1 MNKDNQ
7 EFVNSLLQRLAKLN
21 YIKPGDV
28 PNIDL
33 YMDQVTTFMDEHL
46 SDVKRYEDD
55 KILTKT
61 MINNYTKNDLLPPPV
76 KKKYS
81 KEHIY
86 VLTFI
91 YYLKNILSISDIQK
105 LLNPLTDKFFNKEE
119 LPDLEYIYSE
129 IYNME
134 KAQIA
139 SLSKDVV
146 ERTQVAKEAFL
157 DVENEEDKD
166 FLQLFSLVG
175 LLSFDVYMKKNI
187 IESLIDLSATA
198 KNRNGTAGKRTP
210 AVAGSIFGELA
221 RRKSGTT
228 HKAVTVIV
236 ALHKHGRTG
245 RRILTRI
252 LPLQGQP
259 SQTVVQIIHIGNVI
273 QIGSARAVKHPES
286 TDVVLHDLHRI
297 LHLIDLKNY
306 PNIQNIA
313 YLMLG

>member
-187 IESLIDLSATA
+187 IESLIDDYTNKANVLSS
-198 KNRNGTAGKRTP
+198 GK
-210 AVAGSIFGELA
+210 
-221 RRKSGTT
+221 
-228 HKAVTVIV
+228 
-236 ALHKHGRTG
+236 
-245 RRILTRI
+245 
-252 LPLQGQP
+252 
-259 SQTVVQIIHIGNVI
+259 GNVKEDKKE
-273 QIGSARAVKHPES
+273 VKK
-286 TDVVLHDLHRI
+286 RM
-297 LHLIDLKNY
+297 KN
-306 PNIQNIA
+306 
-313 YLMLG
+313 

>member
-7 EFVNSLLQRLAKLN
+7 EFVNSLLQRLTKLN

-187 IESLIDLSATA
+187 IESLIDDYTNKADVLSSG
-198 KNRNGTAGKRTP
+198 KGNVKEDKKEVKKRT
-210 AVAGSIFGELA
+210 
-221 RRKSGTT
+221 
-228 HKAVTVIV
+228 
-236 ALHKHGRTG
+236 
-245 RRILTRI
+245 
-252 LPLQGQP
+252 
-259 SQTVVQIIHIGNVI
+259 
-273 QIGSARAVKHPES
+273 
-286 TDVVLHDLHRI
+286 
-297 LHLIDLKNY
+297 KN
-306 PNIQNIA
+306 
-313 YLMLG
+313 

>member
-119 LPDLEYIYSE
+119 LQDLEYIYSE
-129 IYNME
+129 TYNME

-187 IESLIDLSATA
+187 IESLINDYTNKADVLSSG
-198 KNRNGTAGKRTP
+198 KGNVKEDKKEVKKRT
-210 AVAGSIFGELA
+210 
-221 RRKSGTT
+221 
-228 HKAVTVIV
+228 
-236 ALHKHGRTG
+236 
-245 RRILTRI
+245 
-252 LPLQGQP
+252 
-259 SQTVVQIIHIGNVI
+259 
-273 QIGSARAVKHPES
+273 
-286 TDVVLHDLHRI
+286 
-297 LHLIDLKNY
+297 KN
-306 PNIQNIA
+306 
-313 YLMLG
+313 

>member
-46 SDVKRYEDD
+46 SDVNRYEDD

-187 IESLIDLSATA
+187 IESLIDDYTNKADVLSS
-198 KNRNGTAGKRTP
+198 GK
-210 AVAGSIFGELA
+210 
-221 RRKSGTT
+221 
-228 HKAVTVIV
+228 
-236 ALHKHGRTG
+236 
-245 RRILTRI
+245 
-252 LPLQGQP
+252 
-259 SQTVVQIIHIGNVI
+259 
-273 QIGSARAVKHPES
+273 
-286 TDVVLHDLHRI
+286 
-297 LHLIDLKNY
+297 
-306 PNIQNIA
+306 
-313 YLMLG
+313 

>member
-187 IESLIDLSATA
+187 IESLIDDYTNKANVLSS
-198 KNRNGTAGKRTP
+198 GKGN
-210 AVAGSIFGELA
+210 VKEDKKEVKK
-221 RRKSGTT
+221 RRK
-228 HKAVTVIV
+228 
-236 ALHKHGRTG
+236 
-245 RRILTRI
+245 
-252 LPLQGQP
+252 
-259 SQTVVQIIHIGNVI
+259 N
-273 QIGSARAVKHPES
+273 
-286 TDVVLHDLHRI
+286 
-297 LHLIDLKNY
+297 
-306 PNIQNIA
+306 
-313 YLMLG
+313 

>member
-1 MNKDNQ
+1 MTIDTKDML
-7 EFVNSLLQRLAKLN
+7 NSILSSISRID
-21 YIKPGDV
+21 YVRPDDI

-146 ERTQVAKEAFL
+146 E
-157 DVENEEDKD
+157 
-166 FLQLFSLVG
+166 
-175 LLSFDVYMKKNI
+175 
-187 IESLIDLSATA
+187 
-198 KNRNGTAGKRTP
+198 
-210 AVAGSIFGELA
+210 
-221 RRKSGTT
+221 
-228 HKAVTVIV
+228 
-236 ALHKHGRTG
+236 
-245 RRILTRI
+245 
-252 LPLQGQP
+252 
-259 SQTVVQIIHIGNVI
+259 
-273 QIGSARAVKHPES
+273 
-286 TDVVLHDLHRI
+286 
-297 LHLIDLKNY
+297 
-306 PNIQNIA
+306 
-313 YLMLG
+313 

>member
-61 MINNYTKNDLLPPPV
+61 MINNYTKNDLLPPV

-187 IESLIDLSATA
+187 IESLIDDYTNKADVLSSG
-198 KNRNGTAGKRTP
+198 KGNVKEDKKEVKKRT
-210 AVAGSIFGELA
+210 
-221 RRKSGTT
+221 
-228 HKAVTVIV
+228 
-236 ALHKHGRTG
+236 
-245 RRILTRI
+245 
-252 LPLQGQP
+252 
-259 SQTVVQIIHIGNVI
+259 
-273 QIGSARAVKHPES
+273 
-286 TDVVLHDLHRI
+286 
-297 LHLIDLKNY
+297 KN
-306 PNIQNIA
+306 
-313 YLMLG
+313 

>member
-187 IESLIDLSATA
+187 IESLIDDYTNKADVLSFG
-198 KNRNGTAGKRTP
+198 KGNVKEDKKEVKKRT
-210 AVAGSIFGELA
+210 
-221 RRKSGTT
+221 
-228 HKAVTVIV
+228 
-236 ALHKHGRTG
+236 
-245 RRILTRI
+245 
-252 LPLQGQP
+252 
-259 SQTVVQIIHIGNVI
+259 
-273 QIGSARAVKHPES
+273 
-286 TDVVLHDLHRI
+286 
-297 LHLIDLKNY
+297 KN
-306 PNIQNIA
+306 
-313 YLMLG
+313 

>member
-187 IESLIDLSATA
+187 IESLIDDYTNKANVLSS
-198 KNRNGTAGKRTP
+198 GK
-210 AVAGSIFGELA
+210 
-221 RRKSGTT
+221 
-228 HKAVTVIV
+228 
-236 ALHKHGRTG
+236 
-245 RRILTRI
+245 
-252 LPLQGQP
+252 
-259 SQTVVQIIHIGNVI
+259 GNVKEDKKE
-273 QIGSARAVKHPES
+273 VKK
-286 TDVVLHDLHRI
+286 RK
-297 LHLIDLKNY
+297 KN
-306 PNIQNIA
+306 
-313 YLMLG
+313 

>member
-33 YMDQVTTFMDEHL
+33 YMDQVTTFMDENL

-187 IESLIDLSATA
+187 IESLIDDYTNKANVLSSG
-198 KNRNGTAGKRTP
+198 KGNVKEDKKEVKKRT
-210 AVAGSIFGELA
+210 
-221 RRKSGTT
+221 
-228 HKAVTVIV
+228 
-236 ALHKHGRTG
+236 
-245 RRILTRI
+245 
-252 LPLQGQP
+252 
-259 SQTVVQIIHIGNVI
+259 
-273 QIGSARAVKHPES
+273 
-286 TDVVLHDLHRI
+286 
-297 LHLIDLKNY
+297 KN
-306 PNIQNIA
+306 
-313 YLMLG
+313 

>member
-119 LPDLEYIYSE
+119 LPDIEYIYSE

-187 IESLIDLSATA
+187 IESLIDDYTNKADVLSSG
-198 KNRNGTAGKRTP
+198 KGNVKEDKKEVKKRT
-210 AVAGSIFGELA
+210 
-221 RRKSGTT
+221 
-228 HKAVTVIV
+228 
-236 ALHKHGRTG
+236 
-245 RRILTRI
+245 
-252 LPLQGQP
+252 
-259 SQTVVQIIHIGNVI
+259 
-273 QIGSARAVKHPES
+273 
-286 TDVVLHDLHRI
+286 
-297 LHLIDLKNY
+297 KNW
-306 PNIQNIA
+306 
-313 YLMLG
+313 

>member
-91 YYLKNILSISDIQK
+91 YYLKNILSISVIQK

-187 IESLIDLSATA
+187 IESLIDDYTNKANVLSSG
-198 KNRNGTAGKRTP
+198 KGNVKEDKKEVKKRT
-210 AVAGSIFGELA
+210 
-221 RRKSGTT
+221 
-228 HKAVTVIV
+228 
-236 ALHKHGRTG
+236 
-245 RRILTRI
+245 
-252 LPLQGQP
+252 
-259 SQTVVQIIHIGNVI
+259 
-273 QIGSARAVKHPES
+273 
-286 TDVVLHDLHRI
+286 
-297 LHLIDLKNY
+297 KNW
-306 PNIQNIA
+306 
-313 YLMLG
+313 

>member
-187 IESLIDLSATA
+187 IESLIDDYTNKANVLSSG
-198 KNRNGTAGKRTP
+198 KENVKEDKKEVKKRT
-210 AVAGSIFGELA
+210 
-221 RRKSGTT
+221 
-228 HKAVTVIV
+228 
-236 ALHKHGRTG
+236 
-245 RRILTRI
+245 
-252 LPLQGQP
+252 
-259 SQTVVQIIHIGNVI
+259 
-273 QIGSARAVKHPES
+273 
-286 TDVVLHDLHRI
+286 
-297 LHLIDLKNY
+297 KN
-306 PNIQNIA
+306 
-313 YLMLG
+313 

>member
-119 LPDLEYIYSE
+119 LPDLEYIYIE

-187 IESLIDLSATA
+187 IESLIDDYTNKADVLSSG
-198 KNRNGTAGKRTP
+198 KGNVKEDKKEVKKRT
-210 AVAGSIFGELA
+210 
-221 RRKSGTT
+221 
-228 HKAVTVIV
+228 
-236 ALHKHGRTG
+236 
-245 RRILTRI
+245 
-252 LPLQGQP
+252 
-259 SQTVVQIIHIGNVI
+259 
-273 QIGSARAVKHPES
+273 
-286 TDVVLHDLHRI
+286 
-297 LHLIDLKNY
+297 KN
-306 PNIQNIA
+306 
-313 YLMLG
+313 

>member
-105 LLNPLTDKFFNKEE
+105 LLNPLTDKFFNKKEE

-187 IESLIDLSATA
+187 IESLIDDYTNKANVLSSG
-198 KNRNGTAGKRTP
+198 KGNVKEDKKEVKKRT
-210 AVAGSIFGELA
+210 
-221 RRKSGTT
+221 
-228 HKAVTVIV
+228 
-236 ALHKHGRTG
+236 
-245 RRILTRI
+245 
-252 LPLQGQP
+252 
-259 SQTVVQIIHIGNVI
+259 
-273 QIGSARAVKHPES
+273 
-286 TDVVLHDLHRI
+286 
-297 LHLIDLKNY
+297 KN
-306 PNIQNIA
+306 
-313 YLMLG
+313 

>member
-61 MINNYTKNDLLPPPV
+61 MINNYAKNNLLPPPV

-187 IESLIDLSATA
+187 IESLIDDYTNKADVLSSG
-198 KNRNGTAGKRTP
+198 KGNVKEDKKEVKKRT
-210 AVAGSIFGELA
+210 
-221 RRKSGTT
+221 
-228 HKAVTVIV
+228 
-236 ALHKHGRTG
+236 
-245 RRILTRI
+245 
-252 LPLQGQP
+252 
-259 SQTVVQIIHIGNVI
+259 
-273 QIGSARAVKHPES
+273 
-286 TDVVLHDLHRI
+286 
-297 LHLIDLKNY
+297 KN
-306 PNIQNIA
+306 
-313 YLMLG
+313 

>member
-166 FLQLFSLVG
+166 FLQLFSFVG

-187 IESLIDLSATA
+187 IESLIDDYTNKANVLSSG
-198 KNRNGTAGKRTP
+198 KGNVKEDKKEVKKRT
-210 AVAGSIFGELA
+210 
-221 RRKSGTT
+221 
-228 HKAVTVIV
+228 
-236 ALHKHGRTG
+236 
-245 RRILTRI
+245 
-252 LPLQGQP
+252 
-259 SQTVVQIIHIGNVI
+259 
-273 QIGSARAVKHPES
+273 
-286 TDVVLHDLHRI
+286 
-297 LHLIDLKNY
+297 KN
-306 PNIQNIA
+306 
-313 YLMLG
+313 

>member
-1 MNKDNQ
+1 MTINTEDLL
-7 EFVNSLLQRLAKLN
+7 NSILESVGGID
-21 YIKPGDV
+21 YIHPVDI

-33 YMDQVTTFMDEHL
+33 YMDQVTTFMEEHL

-187 IESLIDLSATA
+187 IESLIDDYTNKANVLSSG
-198 KNRNGTAGKRTP
+198 KGNVKEDKKEVKKRT
-210 AVAGSIFGELA
+210 
-221 RRKSGTT
+221 
-228 HKAVTVIV
+228 
-236 ALHKHGRTG
+236 
-245 RRILTRI
+245 
-252 LPLQGQP
+252 
-259 SQTVVQIIHIGNVI
+259 
-273 QIGSARAVKHPES
+273 
-286 TDVVLHDLHRI
+286 
-297 LHLIDLKNY
+297 KN
-306 PNIQNIA
+306 
-313 YLMLG
+313 

>member
-139 SLSKDVV
+139 RLSKDVV

-187 IESLIDLSATA
+187 IESLIDDYTNKADVLSSG
-198 KNRNGTAGKRTP
+198 KGNVKEDKKEVKKRT
-210 AVAGSIFGELA
+210 
-221 RRKSGTT
+221 
-228 HKAVTVIV
+228 
-236 ALHKHGRTG
+236 
-245 RRILTRI
+245 
-252 LPLQGQP
+252 
-259 SQTVVQIIHIGNVI
+259 
-273 QIGSARAVKHPES
+273 
-286 TDVVLHDLHRI
+286 
-297 LHLIDLKNY
+297 KN
-306 PNIQNIA
+306 
-313 YLMLG
+313 

>member
-157 DVENEEDKD
+157 DVENDEDKD

-187 IESLIDLSATA
+187 IESLIDDYTNKANVLSSG
-198 KNRNGTAGKRTP
+198 KGNVKEDKKEVKKRT
-210 AVAGSIFGELA
+210 
-221 RRKSGTT
+221 
-228 HKAVTVIV
+228 
-236 ALHKHGRTG
+236 
-245 RRILTRI
+245 
-252 LPLQGQP
+252 
-259 SQTVVQIIHIGNVI
+259 
-273 QIGSARAVKHPES
+273 
-286 TDVVLHDLHRI
+286 
-297 LHLIDLKNY
+297 KN
-306 PNIQNIA
+306 
-313 YLMLG
+313 

>member
-21 YIKPGDV
+21 YIKPGEV

-187 IESLIDLSATA
+187 IESLIDDYTNKANVLSSG
-198 KNRNGTAGKRTP
+198 KGNVKEDKKEVKKRT
-210 AVAGSIFGELA
+210 
-221 RRKSGTT
+221 
-228 HKAVTVIV
+228 
-236 ALHKHGRTG
+236 
-245 RRILTRI
+245 
-252 LPLQGQP
+252 
-259 SQTVVQIIHIGNVI
+259 
-273 QIGSARAVKHPES
+273 
-286 TDVVLHDLHRI
+286 
-297 LHLIDLKNY
+297 KN
-306 PNIQNIA
+306 
-313 YLMLG
+313 

>member
-119 LPDLEYIYSE
+119 LPDMEYIYSE

-187 IESLIDLSATA
+187 IESLIDDYTNKANVLSS
-198 KNRNGTAGKRTP
+198 GK
-210 AVAGSIFGELA
+210 
-221 RRKSGTT
+221 
-228 HKAVTVIV
+228 
-236 ALHKHGRTG
+236 
-245 RRILTRI
+245 
-252 LPLQGQP
+252 
-259 SQTVVQIIHIGNVI
+259 GNV
-273 QIGSARAVKHPES
+273 K
-286 TDVVLHDLHRI
+286 
-297 LHLIDLKNY
+297 
-306 PNIQNIA
+306 
-313 YLMLG
+313 

>member
-33 YMDQVTTFMDEHL
+33 YMDQVTTFMDENL
-46 SDVKRYEDD
+46 LDVKRYEDD

-187 IESLIDLSATA
+187 IESLIDDYTNKANVLSSG
-198 KNRNGTAGKRTP
+198 KGNVKEDKKEVKKRT
-210 AVAGSIFGELA
+210 
-221 RRKSGTT
+221 
-228 HKAVTVIV
+228 
-236 ALHKHGRTG
+236 
-245 RRILTRI
+245 
-252 LPLQGQP
+252 
-259 SQTVVQIIHIGNVI
+259 
-273 QIGSARAVKHPES
+273 
-286 TDVVLHDLHRI
+286 
-297 LHLIDLKNY
+297 KN
-306 PNIQNIA
+306 
-313 YLMLG
+313 

>member
-157 DVENEEDKD
+157 DVENEDDKD

-187 IESLIDLSATA
+187 IESLIDDYTNKADVLSSG
-198 KNRNGTAGKRTP
+198 KGNVKEDKKEVKKRT
-210 AVAGSIFGELA
+210 
-221 RRKSGTT
+221 
-228 HKAVTVIV
+228 
-236 ALHKHGRTG
+236 
-245 RRILTRI
+245 
-252 LPLQGQP
+252 
-259 SQTVVQIIHIGNVI
+259 
-273 QIGSARAVKHPES
+273 
-286 TDVVLHDLHRI
+286 
-297 LHLIDLKNY
+297 KN
-306 PNIQNIA
+306 
-313 YLMLG
+313 

>member
-157 DVENEEDKD
+157 DVENEEDTD

-187 IESLIDLSATA
+187 IESLIDDYTNKADVLSSG
-198 KNRNGTAGKRTP
+198 KGNVKEDKKEVKKRT
-210 AVAGSIFGELA
+210 
-221 RRKSGTT
+221 
-228 HKAVTVIV
+228 
-236 ALHKHGRTG
+236 
-245 RRILTRI
+245 
-252 LPLQGQP
+252 
-259 SQTVVQIIHIGNVI
+259 
-273 QIGSARAVKHPES
+273 
-286 TDVVLHDLHRI
+286 
-297 LHLIDLKNY
+297 KN
-306 PNIQNIA
+306 
-313 YLMLG
+313 

>member
-146 ERTQVAKEAFL
+146 ERSQVAKEAFL

-187 IESLIDLSATA
+187 IESLIDDYTNKADVLSSG
-198 KNRNGTAGKRTP
+198 KGNVKEDKKEVKKRT
-210 AVAGSIFGELA
+210 
-221 RRKSGTT
+221 
-228 HKAVTVIV
+228 
-236 ALHKHGRTG
+236 
-245 RRILTRI
+245 
-252 LPLQGQP
+252 
-259 SQTVVQIIHIGNVI
+259 
-273 QIGSARAVKHPES
+273 
-286 TDVVLHDLHRI
+286 
-297 LHLIDLKNY
+297 KN
-306 PNIQNIA
+306 
-313 YLMLG
+313 

>member
-1 MNKDNQ
+1 MNKNSQ
-7 EFVNSLLQRLAKLN
+7 EFVDVLLKKLVKLN

-46 SDVKRYEDD
+46 SDIKRHEDD

-61 MINNYTKNDLLPPPV
+61 MINNYTKNNLLPPPV

-187 IESLIDLSATA
+187 IESLIDDYTNKANVLSSG
-198 KNRNGTAGKRTP
+198 KGNVKEDKKEFKKRT
-210 AVAGSIFGELA
+210 
-221 RRKSGTT
+221 
-228 HKAVTVIV
+228 
-236 ALHKHGRTG
+236 
-245 RRILTRI
+245 
-252 LPLQGQP
+252 
-259 SQTVVQIIHIGNVI
+259 
-273 QIGSARAVKHPES
+273 
-286 TDVVLHDLHRI
+286 
-297 LHLIDLKNY
+297 KN
-306 PNIQNIA
+306 
-313 YLMLG
+313 